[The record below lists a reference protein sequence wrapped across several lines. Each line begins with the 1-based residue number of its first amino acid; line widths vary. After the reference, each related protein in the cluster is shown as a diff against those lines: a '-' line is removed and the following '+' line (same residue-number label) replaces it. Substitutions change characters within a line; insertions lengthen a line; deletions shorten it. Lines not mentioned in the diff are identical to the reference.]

1 MRTSS
6 GPAAARVRGPAATRA
21 RARDPH
27 ATRALILAA
36 ARAMMAEHGPSG
48 LTVSDVARRAGVNR
62 GTAYQHFPTRE
73 RLIAAVLEQVGRGT
87 KQLLDETAPPSL
99 DARIDAT
106 VEHFVAHPE
115 LVRLSL
121 FRMLGGIPHPS
132 EELWGDYLD
141 RMRLFA
147 GSTGAQPGADSEML
161 AVILLGATM
170 LWSLRVQSGGASNTA
185 TRRYL
190 RELKR
195 LMLYGVIRPERNA
208 DVVAA
213 VRSTARAAGAT
224 PGTEAARRERRRPRA
239 RGPAPQPSAPHAR
252 TKTKNDAGAQRAG
265 RGATS

>member
-1 MRTSS
+1 
-6 GPAAARVRGPAATRA
+6 
-21 RARDPH
+21 
-27 ATRALILAA
+27 
-36 ARAMMAEHGPSG
+36 MMAEQGPAG

-73 RLIAAVLEQVGRGT
+73 RLVAAVLERVGRGT
-87 KQLLDETAPPSL
+87 KELLDATAPASL

-106 VEHFVAHPE
+106 VEHFVGNPE

-121 FRMLGGIPHPS
+121 FRMLAGIPHPRA
-132 EELWGDYLD
+132 ELWEGYVERVRVL
-141 RMRLFA
+141 A
-147 GSTGAQPGADSEML
+147 ASAAAQPDADGDML

-170 LWSLRVQSGGASNTA
+170 LWSLRVQSGGASAAA

-195 LMLYGVIRPERNA
+195 LMLFGVIRPERHP

-213 VRSTARAAGAT
+213 VRRGEVARAAKRLVARKKSLST
-224 PGTEAARRERRRPRA
+224 PTARRTVRD
-239 RGPAPQPSAPHAR
+239 GGGSDV
-252 TKTKNDAGAQRAG
+252 KNTGAGVRAG

>member
-6 GPAAARVRGPAATRA
+6 PPGAGRVRV
-21 RARDPH
+21 RDPE
-27 ATRALILAA
+27 ATHETILAA
-36 ARAMMAEHGPSG
+36 AQAMMAEHGPNG

-73 RLIAAVLEQVGRGT
+73 HLVAAVLERLGRST
-87 KQLLDETAPPSL
+87 KRVLDATAPPSL
-99 DARIDAT
+99 DARIDDT
-106 VEHFVAHPE
+106 VEYFVKHPE

-132 EELWGDYLD
+132 EDLWRDYVE
-141 RMRLFA
+141 RMRQLA
-147 GSTGAQPGADSEML
+147 ASPGARAGADGDML

-170 LWSLRVQSGGASNTA
+170 LWSLRVQSGGASVAA

-195 LMLYGVIRPERNA
+195 LMLYGVIRPEHHA

-213 VRSTARAAGAT
+213 VRAPVAA
-224 PGTEAARRERRRPRA
+224 AARRAPRRTP
-239 RGPAPQPSAPHAR
+239 AR
-252 TKTKNDAGAQRAG
+252 TSSKTGLRAG
-265 RGATS
+265 GERGTP

>member
-6 GPAAARVRGPAATRA
+6 PTGAGRA
-21 RARDPH
+21 RTRDPE
-27 ATRALILAA
+27 ATHETILAA
-36 ARAMMAEHGPSG
+36 AQGMMAEHGPSG

-73 RLIAAVLEQVGRGT
+73 RLVAAVLERLGRGT
-87 KQLLDETAPPSL
+87 KQVLDASAPATL
-99 DARIDAT
+99 NARIDDT
-106 VEHFVAHPE
+106 VEYFVKHPE

-132 EELWGDYLD
+132 EDLWRDYLA
-141 RMRLFA
+141 RMRQFAASPGARA
-147 GSTGAQPGADSEML
+147 GSDGEML

-170 LWSLRVQSGGASNTA
+170 LWSLRVQSGGASVNS

-195 LMLYGVIRPERNA
+195 LMLYGVIRAEHHD

-213 VRSTARAAGAT
+213 VSATAVATTARPRRTRRGAG
-224 PGTEAARRERRRPRA
+224 
-239 RGPAPQPSAPHAR
+239 R
-252 TKTKNDAGAQRAG
+252 TNIAKTGRRAG
-265 RGATS
+265 

>member
-6 GPAAARVRGPAATRA
+6 GPGAARTRPRDQGTARA
-21 RARDPH
+21 RVRDPH

-36 ARAMMAEHGPSG
+36 ARAMMAEQGPSG

-73 RLIAAVLEQVGRGT
+73 RLVAAVLEQLGRGT
-87 KQLLDETAPPSL
+87 KQVLDQAAPSSL

-121 FRMLGGIPHPS
+121 FRMLGGIPHPT
-132 EELWGDYLD
+132 EELWDDYLD
-141 RMRLFA
+141 RMRQFTA
-147 GSTGAQPGADSEML
+147 SAVAQPGSDAEML

-170 LWSLRVQSGGASNTA
+170 LWSLRVQSGGASGTA

-195 LMLYGVIRPERNA
+195 LMLYGVIRPERNP

-213 VRSTARAAGAT
+213 VRSADGDADPAASR
-224 PGTEAARRERRRPRA
+224 ARRTPRTRA
-239 RGPAPQPSAPHAR
+239 TSPSAPRVR
-252 TKTKNDAGAQRAG
+252 TKPKNNGAGGQRAG

>member
-6 GPAAARVRGPAATRA
+6 GPGGARARVRDPEATREA
-21 RARDPH
+21 
-27 ATRALILAA
+27 ILAA
-36 ARAMMAEHGPSG
+36 AQAMMAEHGPSG

-73 RLIAAVLEQVGRGT
+73 RLVAAVLERLGRGT
-87 KQLLDETAPPSL
+87 KRALDATAPESL
-99 DARIDAT
+99 DARIDDT
-106 VEHFVAHPE
+106 VAYFVEHPE

-121 FRMLGGIPHPS
+121 FRMLGGIPHPR
-132 EELWGDYLD
+132 EELWGDYLE
-141 RMRLFA
+141 RMRQFTA
-147 GSTGAQPGADSEML
+147 GAAARPGADAEML

-170 LWSLRVQSGGASNTA
+170 LWSLRVQSGGASRGT

-195 LMLYGVIRPERNA
+195 LMLYGVLRPERNA

-213 VRSTARAAGAT
+213 VRTGAQRDGTAPAPAA
-224 PGTEAARRERRRPRA
+224 PGRYPRA
-239 RGPAPQPSAPHAR
+239 RRGD
-252 TKTKNDAGAQRAG
+252 TKKANGAGRASG

>member
-1 MRTSS
+1 MRTAS
-6 GPAAARVRGPAATRA
+6 GTGSGRARVRDPEAT
-21 RARDPH
+21 H
-27 ATRALILAA
+27 ELILAA
-36 ARAMMAEHGPSG
+36 AQAMMAEQGPGG

-73 RLIAAVLEQVGRGT
+73 RLVAAVIERVGRGT
-87 KQLLDETAPPSL
+87 KELLDATAPRGL
-99 DARIDAT
+99 DERIDAT
-106 VEHFVAHPE
+106 VEHFVGNPE

-132 EELWGDYLD
+132 AELWEGYVD
-141 RMRLFA
+141 RVRALA
-147 GSTGAQPGADSEML
+147 ASAAAQPDADGDML

-170 LWSLRVQSGGASNTA
+170 LWSLRVQSGGASPAA

-195 LMLYGVIRPERNA
+195 LMLYGLIRPEAHA

-213 VRSTARAAGAT
+213 VRDGAGPGPAKRTGTSGAT
-224 PGTEAARRERRRPRA
+224 RSLHSLPAARRTRR
-239 RGPAPQPSAPHAR
+239 GGDSNV
-252 TKTKNDAGAQRAG
+252 KNNGAGARAG

>member
-1 MRTSS
+1 MRTAS
-6 GPAAARVRGPAATRA
+6 GTGSGRARVRDPDAT
-21 RARDPH
+21 H
-27 ATRALILAA
+27 ELILAA
-36 ARAMMAEHGPSG
+36 AQAMMAEQGPAG

-73 RLIAAVLEQVGRGT
+73 RLVAAVIERVGRGT
-87 KQLLDETAPPSL
+87 KELLDATAPRGL
-99 DARIDAT
+99 DERIDAT
-106 VEHFVAHPE
+106 VEHFVGNPE

-132 EELWGDYLD
+132 AEMWEGYVERVRAL
-141 RMRLFA
+141 A
-147 GSTGAQPGADSEML
+147 ASAAAQPDADGDML

-170 LWSLRVQSGGASNTA
+170 LWSLRVQSGGASAAA

-195 LMLYGVIRPERNA
+195 MMLYGVVRPERHP

-213 VRSTARAAGAT
+213 VRDGAGARATKRTEPRRAPKSRSTT
-224 PGTEAARRERRRPRA
+224 PAARRTRR
-239 RGPAPQPSAPHAR
+239 GGSNV
-252 TKTKNDAGAQRAG
+252 KNNGAGARAG